1 MLNQARLKVLKARED
16 HIQTV
21 LTEARQS
28 LVSIAKDQQKYPKIL
43 EGLIAQVCVCVS
55 PVIYVLFIYLS
66 RDSQS
71 GYREEVPG
79 EPPNCLFVGAL
90 VKRCLK

>member
-28 LVSIAKDQQKYPKIL
+28 LVTIARDQHKYPKIL
-43 EGLIAQVCVCVS
+43 EGLIAQVCFALLDTWIANVHILEITS
-55 PVIYVLFIYLS
+55 RLFLAMGNKI
-66 RDSQS
+66 
-71 GYREEVPG
+71 
-79 EPPNCLFVGAL
+79 
-90 VKRCLK
+90 

>member
-43 EGLIAQVCVCVS
+43 EGLIAQVCVCFS
-55 PVIYVLFIYLS
+55 HLFMSYLS
-66 RDSQS
+66 IKA
-71 GYREEVPG
+71 EI
-79 EPPNCLFVGAL
+79 PNQGIVRRCQGSHQTVFLL
-90 VKRCLK
+90 VH

>member
-43 EGLIAQVCVCVS
+43 EGLIAQVCVCFS
-55 PVIYVLFIYLS
+55 SYLC
-66 RDSQS
+66 
-71 GYREEVPG
+71 PI
-79 EPPNCLFVGAL
+79 CLFKQGFPIRVPWGGAREATKL
-90 VKRCLK
+90 SFC